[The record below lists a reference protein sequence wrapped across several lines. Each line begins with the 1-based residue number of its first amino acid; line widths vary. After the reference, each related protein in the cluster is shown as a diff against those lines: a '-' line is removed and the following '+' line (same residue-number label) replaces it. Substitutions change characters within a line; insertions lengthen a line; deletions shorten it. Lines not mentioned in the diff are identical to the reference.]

1 MMNALD
7 QYITLYDDNRRAI
20 DAGSAG
26 VLNAMRPEARKALEG
41 QRLPKHTDEGYEK
54 TDVDA
59 MFATDYGV
67 NINRMNLPVDIAA
80 TFRCD
85 VPNISTLL
93 GIVVNDKFVATDT
106 LPRNCPEG
114 LTVMSLAEA
123 CRKVPELVSRY
134 YGKIAPLSDI
144 PTALNTLLVQDGVFI
159 HAGKGFHCDRAVQI
173 VNIFQSPIPLMA
185 MRRIV
190 IALEDDAQLQVLVC
204 DHTQDG
210 EQRYLSSQVVELYTG
225 PGSRLDYYDIEETSR
240 MTSRMSQLYAS
251 QAPGS
256 SLLVN
261 GTTLTAGTTRNEFN
275 ISLGG
280 VGCDTRIAG
289 MVTASG
295 KMHVDNSSSIV
306 HAAERCHSDQ
316 LFKYVLDDEAT
327 GAFEGSITV
336 TPEGRFTE
344 AYQTNRNILASNG
357 AKMHTKPQLLI
368 FNDDVK
374 CSHGAATGQLD
385 QQALFYMRT
394 RGIPFAQART
404 MLMQAFMADVIDTVR
419 LDSLRDRLHHLVENR
434 LAGREA
440 SCQSC
445 HRSCPTLDLS

>member
-1 MMNALD
+1 MNALN
-7 QYITLYDDNRRAI
+7 QYIALYDDHRREI
-20 DAGSAG
+20 DAGSAP
-26 VLNAMRPEARKALEG
+26 VLNALRPEARKAIEG
-41 QRLPKHTDEGYEK
+41 HRLPKRCDEGYEK

-59 MFATDYGV
+59 MFAPDYGV

-93 GIVVNDKFVATDT
+93 GVVVNDKFVATDT
-106 LPRNCPEG
+106 LTRNCPEG
-114 LTVMSLAEA
+114 LTVMSLARAAREM
-123 CRKVPELVSRY
+123 PQLVSRY

-144 PTALNTLLVQDGVFI
+144 PAALNTMLVQDGVFI
-159 HAGKGFHCDRAVQI
+159 HAAKGFRSDRAVQI

-185 MRRIV
+185 MRRVV
-190 IALEDDAQLQVLVC
+190 IALEEDAQLQVLVC
-204 DHTQDG
+204 DHTQNGD
-210 EQRYLSSQVVELYTG
+210 QRYLSSQVIELYTG
-225 PGSRLDYYDIEETSR
+225 SNARLDYYDIEETSR
-240 MTSRMSQLYAS
+240 MTSRMSQLYSS

-261 GTTLTAGTTRNEFN
+261 GTTLTAGVTRNEYS

-280 VGCDTRIAG
+280 PGCETRVAG

-316 LFKYVLDDEAT
+316 LFKYVLDDEST

-336 TPEGRFTE
+336 TSDGRFTE
-344 AYQTNRNILASNG
+344 AYQTNRNILASNS
-357 AKMHTKPQLLI
+357 ARMHTKPQLLI

-394 RGIPFAQART
+394 RGIPLAEART

-419 LDSLRDRLHHLVENR
+419 LDSLRDRLHHLIENR

-445 HRSCPTLDLS
+445 HRSCPTLDIS